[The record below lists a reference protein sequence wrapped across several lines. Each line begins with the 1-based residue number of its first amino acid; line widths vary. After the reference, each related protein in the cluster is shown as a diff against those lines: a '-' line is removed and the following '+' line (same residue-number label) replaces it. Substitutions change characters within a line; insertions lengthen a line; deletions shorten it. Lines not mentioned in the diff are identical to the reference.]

1 MSAYN
6 SESAFDPQILSD
18 QVQQTRIA
26 IVGVGGAGTQVVDR
40 LQLGS
45 YSAVKLIAANTDA
58 QALGNSVAQEKL
70 LLGRKLTRGLGTG
83 GDSDRGREAAE
94 QEMGAIER
102 SLQDMDLVFV
112 VASLGGGTGSG
123 AAPVFADIARKL
135 GAMVIAF
142 VTYPFSFEGQR
153 RIEVADGTIAKLRSQ
168 CQAVIPLPND
178 LLVQGED
185 DAQNILSAFSQ
196 GDQWM
201 ESGIRAICGIILK
214 TGLVNHDFA
223 SIQRVLG
230 GVGNKTLFGVGIGDG
245 EGAVDQAIAALTQC
259 PLLHAPEGAHRAER
273 LIVSITGGMDLGMS
287 DVHRIANIVNET
299 FQSKDETLLGAII
312 DEDRKQRIEICVL
325 GVSDMG
331 HSGVLKERK
340 EIRIAGEPEPLELI
354 EMAEPKPART
364 SPTKKAKAESKGK
377 RVHTSKLAKKQ
388 SNENREQEEFS
399 FLSEE
404 EQRGFFD
411 KTDRNLFD
419 GADLDVPTYLRRGIK
434 IYQC

>member
-6 SESAFDPQILSD
+6 TESGFDPQILGD
-18 QVQQTRIA
+18 QVQQTQIA

-40 LQLGS
+40 LQLGA

-58 QALGNSVAQEKL
+58 QALGTSVAQEKL

-83 GDSDRGREAAE
+83 GDFDRGREAAE
-94 QEMGAIER
+94 QEVGAIER
-102 SLQDMDLVFV
+102 SLHGMDLVFV

-153 RIEVADGTIAKLRSQ
+153 RIEVADAALSKLRSQ

-178 LLVQGED
+178 LLVQGD
-185 DAQNILSAFSQ
+185 DEAQNILSAFEQ

-201 ESGIRAICGIILK
+201 ESGVRAICGIVLK

-223 SIQRVLG
+223 SLQRVLDG
-230 GVGNKTLFGVGIGDG
+230 IGNKTLFGVGLGDG
-245 EGAVDQAIAALTQC
+245 EGAVDQALAALKQC

-273 LIVSITGGMDLGMS
+273 LIVSITGGTDLGMS
-287 DVHRIANIVNET
+287 DVHRIANTVNEM
-299 FQSKDETLLGAII
+299 FSSKDETLLGATI
-312 DEDRKQRIEICVL
+312 DEDQKQRIEICVL

-331 HSGVLKERK
+331 HRGVLKERK

-354 EMAEPKPART
+354 EMAEPKSKRNPLD
-364 SPTKKAKAESKGK
+364 PGAKPDGKGP

-388 SNENREQEEFS
+388 AADSREQEEFS
-399 FLSEE
+399 FFSEG